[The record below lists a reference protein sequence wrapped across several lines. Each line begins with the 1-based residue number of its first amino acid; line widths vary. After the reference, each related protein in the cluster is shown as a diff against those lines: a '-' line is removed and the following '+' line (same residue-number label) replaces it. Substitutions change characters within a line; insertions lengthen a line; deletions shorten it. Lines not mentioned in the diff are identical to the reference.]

1 MKKNAA
7 IMIVLAFELLLT
19 AAVFAADIPPLR
31 VGDPLPSLTFPAL
44 ASQAMTIPDDVNGK
58 VMVLHFWTDWCGSCG
73 VVMPAYDK
81 LYGLYRQKGLL
92 IVGVNVGQT
101 KKQVK
106 KFVDKTKITY
116 PVLLDEEK
124 RSAQVYS
131 VVGLP
136 RTYIIDR
143 KGIVRY
149 KLIGEV
155 PEETIQKFLLDL
167 L

>member
-1 MKKNAA
+1 MKNTA
-7 IMIVLAFELLLT
+7 IMIVLALDLLLAT
-19 AAVFAADIPPLR
+19 AVFAADTPSLR
-31 VGDPLPSLTFPAL
+31 VGDPLPSRTFPSL
-44 ASQAMTIPDDVNGK
+44 AGQPMTIPDDVNGK
-58 VMVLHFWTDWCGSCG
+58 VMVIHFWTDWCGSCN

-92 IVGVNVGQT
+92 IVAVNIGQT

-106 KFVDKTKITY
+106 TFVDKIKITY

-124 RSAQVYS
+124 ESARVYS
-131 VVGLP
+131 VIGLP
-136 RTYIIDR
+136 RTYIVDR